1 MSCLLYPLSYI
12 AVVDMVAFDAGTHEQ
27 QSCRAPV
34 WFEPQPHAPNTDQD
48 LGNDERGGRSSEYGA
63 GDRIRT
69 CTWRNSK
76 HYFGDSVGLETRFP
90 SDH

>member
-34 WFEPQPHAPNTDQD
+34 WFEPQPQAPNTDQD

-63 GDRIRT
+63 GKARHVL
-69 CTWRNSK
+69 SAV
-76 HYFGDSVGLETRFP
+76 SVRVRVRWPPEVCCRP
-90 SDH
+90 